1 MPAKKL
7 KLIGAFAA
15 LLSLGLAVSCK
26 GFFVNPTVTSLAIGP
41 ANLALAP
48 DTSFHMVA
56 TATYSDGTTGDVT
69 GKSIW
74 TSASTNVAIFT
85 SPGTIQATALTN
97 LPTLP
102 ATTSVSAS
110 LGTVSSSSQTV
121 TVCPVVQTMT
131 LTVNGG
137 ASVSVAGGTAL
148 TFDAEATFNG
158 VTGNN
163 NVDAFVTWNIS
174 NTSALASI
182 DSAGNGTT
190 IANNASTFTVSA
202 TLCGVSSRTVT
213 ITTTS

>member
-1 MPAKKL
+1 L
-7 KLIGAFAA
+7 
-15 LLSLGLAVSCK
+15 
-26 GFFVNPTVTSLAIGP
+26 
-41 ANLALAP
+41 
-48 DTSFHMVA
+48 
-56 TATYSDGTTGDVT
+56 
-69 GKSIW
+69 
-74 TSASTNVAIFT
+74 
-85 SPGTIQATALTN
+85 
-97 LPTLP
+97 
-102 ATTSVSAS
+102 
-110 LGTVSSSSQTV
+110 
-121 TVCPVVQTMT
+121 T

-163 NVDAFVTWNIS
+163 NVDAYVTWNIS
-174 NTSALASI
+174 NTSVLASI